1 MYTQDKE
8 NKTHTHTHYYTEQF
22 LLNIMISM

>member
-8 NKTHTHTHYYTEQF
+8 NKTHTHTHIIIQNNF
-22 LLNIMISM
+22 C